1 MPTILVDCPK
11 LQMKPLEQEAR
22 VRGLVAAVS
31 ADMEALL
38 FRLILYCSIDDPE
51 AADRNFT
58 KLTLTDKI
66 ILARR
71 DLRKNYPERFE
82 KHKKHFAALNKFN
95 TFRGRLIHCDIVW
108 DEKKEKQFSV
118 LDVKLV
124 NKKWKIVPI
133 KYTLEEVARK
143 CFEFGQLILEFAHSA
158 KDIIAIV
165 AQKYPEVNKSSKF
178 K

>member
-1 MPTILVDCPK
+1 MELNEK
-11 LQMKPLEQEAR
+11 QLELLKESK
-22 VRGLVAAVS
+22 VRGLCAAHS

-51 AADRNFT
+51 AGGRDYT
-58 KLTLTDKI
+58 KLTLTNKI

-71 DLRKNYPERFE
+71 DLKRNYPDRFL
-82 KHKKHFAALNKFN
+82 KHQKHFSALNKFN

-108 DEKKEKQFSV
+108 DEKKPNDFKV
-118 LDVKLV
+118 LDVKKV
-124 NKKWKIVPI
+124 NGEWRIIPI
-133 KYTLEEVARK
+133 KYTIQDVAKK
-143 CFEFGQLILEFAHSA
+143 CADFGKLIIEFAHST

-165 AQKYPEVNKSSKF
+165 AKKYPELNKASKP